1 MRITMNNIYGSMLSN
16 LDLLSQDMNKLT
28 ESIASGKK
36 YSMPSDDPIALINA
50 LETRSIIAEIDQ
62 YERNITHGISWTD
75 SAELALRQTDEVVT
89 RARELAVQMA
99 SATQNEATRES
110 AAAEVEELIN
120 QVVALG
126 NTRLGEKYVFAGQK
140 TDTTPFSYDGSAVT
154 YNGDENDIDL
164 RIGRDNNMVINQN
177 GNDAFM
183 DGDSAANLFSYLIDL
198 KTALENNNTSGIQQ
212 GLGNLNTAS
221 DYVSEKVSA
230 FGAKQN
236 RLQVKKYMYGEMR
249 LSNTEKLSDTED
261 TDLAEAMLN
270 LKTREYAYQAALI
283 AASKVMQLNLSDFI
297 R

>member
-1 MRITMNNIYGSMLSN
+1 MRITMNNIYGSMLFN
-16 LDLLSQDMNKLT
+16 LDLLSRDMNKLT

-36 YSMPSDDPIALINA
+36 YSMPSDDPIALISA

-75 SAELALRQTDEVVT
+75 SAELGLRQTDEVVT

-154 YNGDENDIDL
+154 YNGDENDINL
-164 RIGRDNNMVINQN
+164 RIGRDNNMVINQD
-177 GNDAFM
+177 GVDAFM
-183 DGDSAANLFSYLIDL
+183 DGDDTTNLFSYLIDL
-198 KTALENNNTSGIQQ
+198 KTALENNNISGIQQ
-212 GLGNLNTAS
+212 SLGNLNTAS
-221 DYVSEKVSA
+221 DYISEKVSA

-236 RLQVKKYMYGEMR
+236 RLQVKKTMYGELR

-261 TDLAEAMLN
+261 TDLAEAILN
-270 LKTREYAYQAALI
+270 LQTKQVAYQAALM
-283 AASKVMQLNLSDFI
+283 AASKVMQLNLADFI